1 MRLIRPD
8 QEGLIVCPECKR
20 RYKPDLAIPPAS
32 DNRAIQVIYPDAEVY
47 QREQQLTGLC
57 SDECYDAH
65 LGVEGYIYKERK
77 RFVLTTTGS
86 KRRPFP

>member
-1 MRLIRPD
+1 MRLIKPD
-8 QEGLIVCPECKR
+8 IAGMIRCPQCQRK
-20 RYKPDLAIPPAS
+20 YKPDLPIPPQS
-32 DNRAIQVIYPDAEVY
+32 DTRKIQDIYPNAEVY

-57 SDECYDAH
+57 SDECYDKH